1 MRKIYRLPFFL
12 PFYLLLLSG
21 TDGFCQTWEV
31 FDRNFNLEKKISPGN
46 IFLLGN
52 SLRINVWENDLSFLD
67 PEYRPFITVD
77 SASLYQYLEPW
88 IIIENNGQYGAF
100 HEYGEQVLPSVYDEI
115 STFYTHLLAR
125 KGQEYFIYDRGKRT
139 TTSIGTF
146 AHARL
151 AKNGQ
156 VIAQLADGLYA
167 LPLSPHPDDRF
178 QSLADPGPDAIISQ
192 EPTGFGL
199 INREG
204 EYILDPIIDEISH
217 LEGNYYFGKNE
228 KEYLLIDAL
237 STDADIRYNSFHR
250 ISIEEG
256 VMVEYIHGKLRR
268 IMKNDGIL
276 LDIVGMDSVRKIND
290 HYNVHF
296 RDATTGL
303 LSSQGKWEVRPTEA
317 ASLLLPGNEGLFG
330 AKMGVQFGFVD
341 AAGNTVIDS
350 EYDQVEPFSE
360 GLAAVKSGSKW
371 GYINSSNE
379 WSTPRAYE
387 WAGRFTSHGVAI
399 VKEDSGT
406 HLIDASGK
414 KLLPVSADR
423 ISRTQDGYYLLEK
436 EGLLGIAKPD
446 GQLISLPQFEEIRRE
461 GMDRILIRK
470 GTNYGVM
477 RENGDYVLPL
487 YYSRILFDEEND
499 TILAESM
506 QIEIEPAE
514 KLEGRKARKKKTKGA

>member
-1 MRKIYRLPFFL
+1 MRKVYLLSFFL
-12 PFYLLLLSG
+12 PFYLTLLSVSI
-21 TDGFCQTWEV
+21 GFGQTWEV
-31 FDRNFNLEKKISPGN
+31 FDQNFNLEKKISPGN
-46 IFLLGN
+46 IYLLGN

-88 IIIENNGQYGAF
+88 IIIKNSGKYGAF
-100 HEYGEQVLPSVYDEI
+100 HEYGEQVLPPIYDEI

-125 KGQEYFIYDRGKRT
+125 KGQEYFIYDRGSRT
-139 TTSIGTF
+139 TSPIGTF
-146 AHARL
+146 AGARL

-156 VIAQLADGLYA
+156 VIAQLADGAYT
-167 LPLSPHPDDRF
+167 LPLSPTPDYRF
-178 QSLADPGPDAIISQ
+178 QFLADPGPDAIVSQ
-192 EPTGFGL
+192 ESTGFGL

-204 EYILDPIIDEISH
+204 EYILDPIIDKIDH
-217 LEGNYYFGKNE
+217 LEGTYYFAKNE

-276 LDIVGMDSVRKIND
+276 LDILGMDSVRKIND

-296 RDATTGL
+296 RNATTGL
-303 LSSQGKWEVRPTEA
+303 LNSQGKWEVRPTAA
-317 ASLLLPGNEGLFG
+317 ASLLFPGNEGLFA
-330 AKMGVQFGFVD
+330 AKMGEQFGYVD
-341 AAGNTVIDS
+341 AAGNTIIDS

-360 GLAAVKSGSKW
+360 GLAAVKLGSKW
-371 GYINSSNE
+371 GYINSNNE
-379 WSTPRAYE
+379 LNIPMVYD
-387 WAGRFTSHGVAI
+387 WAGSFTHGVAI
-399 VKEDSGT
+399 VRENQGT
-406 HLIDASGK
+406 YLIDSNGE
-414 KLLPVSADR
+414 KLLPVSSDR
-423 ISRTQDGYYLLEK
+423 ISRMRDGYYLLEK
-436 EGLLGIAKPD
+436 EGLLGIANPN

-461 GMDRILIRK
+461 GTDRILIRK
-470 GTNYGVM
+470 GANYGIM

-499 TILAESM
+499 KILAKSM
-506 QIEIEPAE
+506 QIEIESTE
-514 KLEGRKARKKKTKGA
+514 IMEGKKSRKKKNKGA